1 MTVSLLPEA
10 LEMPFFFLLV
20 TATGIADHCIIE
32 DPASSNQQEETSTPP
47 SNQQLSVHINNQR
60 SLSTS
65 SSLIDSRT
73 SVFST
78 RRPSAFD
85 CETQRIFER
94 QQRQERLANIR
105 TTLTLF
111 IVTATFIL
119 MYLPSIIIT
128 LFNIKPNEYREALFL
143 LYYIN
148 SAVSQVNLTNYF

>member
-1 MTVSLLPEA
+1 M
-10 LEMPFFFLLV
+10 
-20 TATGIADHCIIE
+20 TATGIADRCIME
-32 DPASSNQQEETSTPP
+32 DPASVNQPEETS
-47 SNQQLSVHINNQR
+47 SSQQVTVHDNNQR
-60 SLSTS
+60 LLSTS
-65 SSLIDSRT
+65 SAMIESRN
-73 SVFST
+73 SVFSA

-119 MYLPSIIIT
+119 MYLPSITIT

-148 SAVSQVNLTNYF
+148 SAVSLSKNNETSI

>member
-1 MTVSLLPEA
+1 MA
-10 LEMPFFFLLV
+10 
-20 TATGIADHCIIE
+20 ATGIVDRCIME
-32 DPASSNQQEETSTPP
+32 DPTSENQPEETNSQ
-47 SNQQLSVHINNQR
+47 QQLSVHVDNQR

-65 SSLIDSRT
+65 SSLMDSRN
-73 SVFST
+73 VFLQNS
-78 RRPSAFD
+78 RRPSVFD

-94 QQRQERLANIR
+94 QQRQEHLANIR

-111 IVTATFIL
+111 IVTATFLL

-148 SAVSQVNLTNYF
+148 SAVS

>member
-1 MTVSLLPEA
+1 MA
-10 LEMPFFFLLV
+10 
-20 TATGIADHCIIE
+20 ATGIVDRCIME
-32 DPASSNQQEETSTPP
+32 DPASVNQPEENNSQ
-47 SNQQLSVHINNQR
+47 QQLSVHVDNQR

-65 SSLIDSRT
+65 SSLMDSRNAYLQN
-73 SVFST
+73 S

-94 QQRQERLANIR
+94 QQRQEHLANIR

-111 IVTATFIL
+111 IVTATFLL

-148 SAVSQVNLTNYF
+148 SAVS

>member
-1 MTVSLLPEA
+1 VTTVG
-10 LEMPFFFLLV
+10 V
-20 TATGIADHCIIE
+20 ADRCIIE
-32 DPASSNQQEETSTPP
+32 DPPSTNQQINSTLLP
-47 SNQQLSVHINNQR
+47 SNKSLRIEINNQR
-60 SLSTS
+60 SAS
-65 SSLIDSRT
+65 IN
-73 SVFST
+73 ST
-78 RRPSAFD
+78 RHSITSARRASTFD

-128 LFNIKPNEYREALFL
+128 LFNIKPYEFREVLFL

-148 SAVSQVNLTNYF
+148 SAVSF